1 MPRKA
6 NSNGNAGEKK
16 PEEKKTQDFGEL
28 GEFEE
33 AATSTS
39 AAPEGYE
46 VAAEDVTAVGYD
58 GSETPLVDVEPALK
72 GEAVT
77 VPSEAIIPADE
88 APVVSEKTEK
98 KTYYED
104 DVQKMIADAV
114 SAAVAKAMAGMQQP
128 APQIVQVMGDSEKVH
143 FLWQAEV
150 ADDNVVLF
158 GEHGMYGQIVGKTG
172 SFYVPKNDLSRVLTD
187 LTRVFLKKR
196 WLIAVSGL
204 NDEERE
210 ALGCDYCEGEL
221 LDKKA
226 FAKMV
231 EIGDEM
237 LDIYPRL
244 CEGHKKMVAAR
255 YAEAFAKNSP
265 YVTRERVVKL
275 NEMSK
280 TKENPRG
287 DFVSI
292 IEQMNEREAQ

>member
-6 NSNGNAGEKK
+6 NSNSNAGEKK

-33 AATSTS
+33 TPTSTT

-46 VAAEDVTAVGYD
+46 VAAEDVTVVGDD
-58 GSETPLVDVEPALK
+58 GSETPLMDLEPTLK
-72 GEAVT
+72 GET
-77 VPSEAIIPADE
+77 VSVPHEAIVPDSEIKTDE
-88 APVVSEKTEK
+88 NPTEK
-98 KTYYED
+98 FYSES
-104 DVQKMIADAV
+104 DVQKMVSDAV
-114 SAAVAKAMAGMQQP
+114 AAAVAKAMAGMQQA
-128 APQIVQVMGDSEKVH
+128 APQVVQVMGDSEKVH

-196 WLIAVSGL
+196 WLIVVSGL
-204 NDEERE
+204 SDEERE

-237 LDIYPRL
+237 LDIYPKL

-255 YAEAFAKNSP
+255 YAEAYGKNSP

-280 TKENPRG
+280 SKQNPRG
-287 DFVSI
+287 DFVAI

>member
-6 NSNGNAGEKK
+6 NSSNSGEKQ
-16 PEEKKTQDFGEL
+16 PEKKKSQEFGEL

-33 AATSTS
+33 PVTSSS
-39 AAPEGYE
+39 AVPAEYHVP
-46 VAAEDVTAVGYD
+46 AEDVTVVGYD
-58 GSETPLVDVEPALK
+58 GSDTPLVDVEPTLK
-72 GEAVT
+72 GETVT
-77 VPSEAIIPADE
+77 VHPEDVIPEQEAQSA
-88 APVVSEKTEK
+88 EKQPEK
-98 KTYYED
+98 KTYTED
-104 DVQKMIADAV
+104 DVQKMVADAV
-114 SAAVAKAMAGMQQP
+114 AAAVAKAMAGMQP
-128 APQIVQVMGDSEKVH
+128 TAPQVVQVMGDSEKVH

-196 WLIAVSGL
+196 WLIVVSGL
-204 NDEERE
+204 NEEERE

-244 CEGHKKMVAAR
+244 CAGHKKMVAAR
-255 YAEAFAKNSP
+255 YAEAFGQNSP

-280 TKENPRG
+280 TRENPRG
-287 DFVSI
+287 DFVAI
-292 IEQMNEREAQ
+292 IEQMNERDAQ